1 MHNEDAPQ
9 RVIGTLLGVRSDDG
23 SEVEVRTTYAIPHT
37 ETNDQ
42 MSVDVE
48 YLRTMYALHRRA
60 YPKDVIVGW
69 YATSAELNN
78 LSALMH
84 DFYANS
90 EGVFPYPPVH
100 MVVPTYTEGGKDLN
114 VTTYISAPVG
124 INPEKTKGSC
134 LFVPIPNEIKY
145 TEAEKSSL
153 EVIAQAKDVP
163 DRTFSLVS
171 DIKALETSIVEV
183 IEMLERVSNYV
194 SNVISGSAPGSVA
207 IGKYLLKNLCLVPS
221 VSSDNLEKLFN
232 SHLQDVLMVVYLA
245 NTVRT
250 QLQLSSRLTP
260 IV

>member
-1 MHNEDAPQ
+1 
-9 RVIGTLLGVRSDDG
+9 
-23 SEVEVRTTYAIPHT
+23 
-37 ETNDQ
+37 
-42 MSVDVE
+42 MSVDVD

-69 YATSAELNN
+69 YATAPELNN

-100 MVVPTYTEGGKDLN
+100 MVVPTYTEGTAAGRDLS

-145 TEAEKSSL
+145 SEVEKSGL
-153 EVIAQAKDVP
+153 EAIAQAKDVP
-163 DRTFSLVS
+163 SRTFSLVS
-171 DIKALETSIVEV
+171 DIKALETSVVEV
-183 IEMLERVSNYV
+183 IEMLERVSAYV
-194 SNVISGSAPGSVA
+194 SSVISGSAPGSVA

-221 VSSDNLEKLFN
+221 VSTDNLEKLFN

-245 NTVRT
+245 NTVKT